1 MKSIKELNLRSFYS
15 CTEGTKIAE
24 SQLDMHGPV
33 HYYGIHVPHTITTD
47 NGVS

>member
-1 MKSIKELNLRSFYS
+1 MKPFKELNLRAFYS
-15 CTEGTKIAE
+15 YTEGTKIAE

-33 HYYGIHVPHTITTD
+33 LYYGKPHTIATD